1 MTAAGRSKQPPN
13 RPKQK
18 RIPNGDISCFNL
30 AFSTKKDGSMR
41 ICLNPQRLN
50 NSLKR
55 CAHRIPTVE
64 ELNPQFAKAKVF
76 SKLEATAGCW
86 AIHLEKKSQ
95 LLTTFRTPF
104 GRFGWLRLP
113 FRLNASQDIF
123 QSRMDQHLDGLTG
136 VVFIADDIVVLGENE
151 EDHDRN
157 LTNLIKQAERKG
169 LEFNSKKC
177 HFKQSLSL
185 SSVTDIRKT
194 VSNPTPTK

>member
-1 MTAAGRSKQPPN
+1 
-13 RPKQK
+13 
-18 RIPNGDISCFNL
+18 
-30 AFSTKKDGSMR
+30 MR
-41 ICLNPQRLN
+41 ISLNPQRLN

-55 CAHRIPTVE
+55 CPHRIPTVE

-76 SKLEATAGCW
+76 SKLEARAGYW

-104 GRFGWLRLP
+104 GRYGWLRLP
-113 FRLNASQDIF
+113 FRLNVSQDIL

-169 LEFNSKKC
+169 LEFNSRRC
-177 HFKQSLSL
+177 HIKQSLSL
-185 SSVTDIRKT
+185 SSETDIRKT